1 MLRCNEYIFAES
13 LGEAYELNS
22 KKSAAIVGG
31 NGWLKLGNRQWGSV
45 IDISRLGLDKITETD
60 ESFTIG
66 AMVTLRD
73 IEKHEGLNAYTNGAV
88 KESVRHIVG
97 TQFRNTVTVGGSIF
111 GRFGFSDVL
120 TVFMVMDSFAELYKG
135 GVIPLHEFAKL
146 PYDNDIL
153 VNIIVKKTPLKM
165 AYSSFRNQQTDFPVL
180 TFAHAFREDGA
191 FSAIG
196 ARPSR
201 AELRRDDESILKDI
215 FSLSYEEAERAV
227 DAYAL
232 WISSQYA
239 YESNLRASADYR
251 RHIAEVLAR
260 RTVASILDKG

>member
-1 MLRCNEYIFAES
+1 MLRCSDYIFAES
-13 LGEAYELNS
+13 LEEAYKLNQKRS
-22 KKSAAIVGG
+22 STIVGG
-31 NGWLKLGNRQWGSV
+31 NAWLKTGSRQWGSV

-135 GVIPLHEFAKL
+135 GMIPLHEFASL

-153 VNIIVKKTPLKM
+153 VNLIVRKTPLKM

-180 TFAHAFREDGA
+180 TFAHAFRPDGA
-191 FSAIG
+191 FTAIG

-201 AELRRDDESILKDI
+201 AELRRDEKNILKDI
-215 FSLSYEEAERAV
+215 FSKSHEEAEKAV
-227 DAYAL
+227 NAYAL
-232 WISSQYA
+232 WISSQYG
-239 YESNLRASADYR
+239 YESNLRAGADYR
-251 RHIAEVLAR
+251 KHIAEILAR
-260 RTVASILDKG
+260 RTISAIVGKE

>member
-1 MLRCNEYIFAES
+1 MLRCNDYIFAES
-13 LGEAYELNS
+13 LDEAYALNR

-31 NGWLKLGNRQWGSV
+31 CGWLKLGSRQWGSV
-45 IDISRLGLDKITETD
+45 IDLSRLGLDKITETD
-60 ESFTIG
+60 EAFTIG

-73 IEKHEGLNAYTNGAV
+73 IEKHEGLNAYTNGAI

-120 TVFMVMDSFAELYKG
+120 TVFMVTDSFVELYKG

-146 PYDNDIL
+146 HYDDDIL
-153 VNIIVKKTPLKM
+153 VNVIVKKNPLKM

-191 FSAIG
+191 FSVIG

-201 AELRRDDESILKDI
+201 AELKRDEENILKDI
-215 FSLSYEEAERAV
+215 FSKSQDEVIEAIN
-227 DAYAL
+227 AYAL
-232 WISSQYA
+232 WISSQYT

-260 RTVASILDKG
+260 RTVTAIVDKG